1 MLNVEQAIEL
11 RSKCKHFR
19 VLVIGRANA
28 GKTTLLKK
36 VCNSIEDP
44 EIFSPSGE
52 KISPSTVEGSAQRG
66 EHDINNQMI
75 FKSNRQFIFHDSRGF
90 ESGSR
95 NEVEE
100 ITKFIAKHA
109 ATHELSNQL
118 HAIWY
123 CLPTDTNRPL
133 LAADEEFFNTS
144 ITGKV
149 PVIAIFTKF
158 DGLVNEAFTEL
169 LDDGLH
175 PEDARERET
184 DEAKKMLTNKFE
196 KPLMSTGFPPSD
208 HVRLDDIRAETS
220 NCKELIEKTA
230 NALNDDTLRLLFVSV
245 QQNNIYL
252 CIHYAV
258 EDYAVKTV
266 NACITILETKYSQME
281 ESLLGDSGRSELV
294 AAICI
299 CAEQTFTEAS
309 ANEVG
314 FSLAFAAALD
324 AYLGSTLQEDVNR
337 EISGLTDQ
345 EYADKTLYVP
355 KLVEI
360 IKLHPLHIHSQ
371 NV

>member
-1 MLNVEQAIEL
+1 MLDVEKAIEL
-11 RSKCKHFR
+11 RSKCEHFR
-19 VLVIGRANA
+19 ILVIGRANA

-52 KISPSTVEGSAQRG
+52 KINALIVEGSAQRG
-66 EHDINNQMI
+66 EHNINNQMI

-109 ATHELSNQL
+109 ATHKLSDQL

-123 CLPTDTNRPL
+123 CLPRDTNRPL
-133 LAADEEFFNTS
+133 LAADEEFFSTS

-149 PVIAIFTKF
+149 PIIAILTKF

-169 LDDGLH
+169 LDDGLD

-184 DEAKKMLTNKFE
+184 DEAKKMLTNNFE

-208 HVRLDDIRAETS
+208 HVRLDDMRAETS
-220 NCKELIEKTA
+220 NCNELIDKTA
-230 NALNDDTLRLLFVSV
+230 NALNDDTLKLLFVSV

-252 CIHYAV
+252 CVRYAV
-258 EDYAVKTV
+258 E
-266 NACITILETKYSQME
+266 E
-281 ESLLGDSGRSELV
+281 
-294 AAICI
+294 
-299 CAEQTFTEAS
+299 
-309 ANEVG
+309 
-314 FSLAFAAALD
+314 
-324 AYLGSTLQEDVNR
+324 
-337 EISGLTDQ
+337 
-345 EYADKTLYVP
+345 
-355 KLVEI
+355 
-360 IKLHPLHIHSQ
+360 
-371 NV
+371 